1 MCALIAYV
9 QPTPKMVELILMT
22 VLPLQR
28 LYVLK
33 YPLNSRANVSKRRKL
48 GIWLSSG
55 LWIVTTTAS
64 IVSGIRNG
72 KDGAEFVAQR
82 MTCMQG
88 WFRSS
93 TSHSGDIL
101 RPISSLMFQVGPLFV
116 ISAANIWVLLFCSRR
131 HNPTG
136 RRSNLK
142 TKTVVTILI
151 VTSLFVL
158 SVLPGTVVMIFVLF
172 GRRSFAE
179 NQYIGPISQHLSFI
193 NFVSNYYIYKFS
205 RRRVIQN
212 RPPCLVLD
220 LRGNIPMQSE
230 RLRSKEDCIE
240 QPEQQE
246 G

>member
-1 MCALIAYV
+1 MCASTAYV

-22 VLPLQR
+22 ALPLQR

-55 LWIVTTTAS
+55 LWIVTTATS

-72 KDGAEFVAQR
+72 MNGAEFVVHR
-82 MTCMQG
+82 MTCQQG

-93 TSHSGDIL
+93 SSLMGNIL
-101 RPISSLMFQVGPLFV
+101 RPISSLMFQIGPLLV
-116 ISAANIWVLLFCSRR
+116 ISAANIWVLLICSRR

-136 RRSNLK
+136 RRSKVK

-158 SVLPGTVVMIFVLF
+158 SVLPGAVVMIFVIF
-172 GRRSFAE
+172 RRRSVAE
-179 NQYIGPISQHLSFI
+179 NQYIGPITQHLSFV

-212 RPPCLVLD
+212 RPQCLVLD
-220 LRGNIPMQSE
+220 LRGNIPMQSQ
-230 RLRSKEDCIE
+230 RSPSNEDCIE